1 MITNKFKLSFLA
13 LLLMSGSYSYAD
25 FFSTNTNKDL
35 SINQSGSVLSDNV
48 FYQIGGGS
56 AVMTPPSRKR
66 PHELALG
73 LGWKANLMCGNFDI
87 QTTVKN
93 QLNGITDGFK
103 DLMGNVIQSATGA
116 VASMPAMII
125 QRANPQL
132 YDILTNGVLQGRLD
146 FADAKTSCE
155 ELANKAADYMA
166 DAGWGMMAKQQNFQE
181 IASTEQDA
189 VRAKQKSD
197 KEDGKRGI
205 NWVGGEKRGGEGQK
219 LIDVIGDVVAAGHN
233 ILNGKPVLSSSA
245 VSNSECSGAM
255 CQTFPKPSDIRDF
268 TKRVIGDK
276 GIKTCNT
283 CGEQKATAG
292 SGLSPVIEEEHIKV
306 LKDLQD
312 VLNTPEPTA
321 EQLQA
326 VSSPMIPVTRG
337 LIEALKEDPEAKVLA
352 HRLASEVALSKVLN
366 KALLARRAI
375 LAGMREPNVAV
386 NDKAQTELEKALVM
400 LDREIEQVRMEMELQ
415 RSLTNN
421 TALMVINKRVR
432 DQQDTLNSNAGDKQH
447 NFEGKQEELNNNN
460 EGDFYISP
468 DEPIYLDI
476 PDGSG
481 GTGVY
486 NGINTGGSG
495 KNSGG
500 TGALSKLSDGAF
512 ADGRATVYK
521 NADGTLTRREGGSL
535 AWRNNNPGNIQC
547 GNFSRSMGA
556 IGCGPGGFAVFPDE
570 STGTKAVYALLQR
583 NNDKNDYYNLS
594 IEETMK
600 KYAPP
605 HENLTEQYIRH
616 ITNATGLDKNTKMS
630 QLSKEQLDVFVKT
643 IRKVEGWK
651 EGKEIPASG
660 N

>member
-400 LDREIEQVRMEMELQ
+400 LDREIDQVRMEMELQ

-447 NFEGKQEELNNNN
+447 NFEGKQDDLNNSN

-500 TGALSKLSDGAF
+500 AGALSKYESSDAY
-512 ADGRATVYK
+512 ADGRATVYRT
-521 NADGTLTRREGGSL
+521 ADGKFVRREGGSL
-535 AWRNNNPGNIQC
+535 AWRNNNPGNIKM
-547 GNFSRSMGA
+547 GDFAKSMGA
-556 IGCGPGGFAVFPDE
+556 IGVGPGGFAIFPDE
-570 STGTKAVYALLQR
+570 ATGERAIHALLKTDSY
-583 NNDKNDYYNLS
+583 NNLS
-594 IEETMK
+594 IAKAMER
-600 KYAPP
+600 YAPP
-605 HENLTEQYIRH
+605 KENDTELYIRQ
-616 ITNATGLDKNTKMS
+616 ITKATGLDRNTSMS
-630 QLSKEQLDVFVKT
+630 SLSDEQRAQFVKA
-643 IRKVEGWK
+643 IRKHEGWIT
-651 EGKEIPASG
+651 GKEVPT